1 MKRIQNS
8 ILAAALILGIGV
20 TFTSCKKKPIEKSP
34 PVGEVTILEKCT
46 GQQYF
51 SDKNTFRATATGESM
66 DRETAKKK
74 ARSNANAELAKT
86 IKVTMKIV
94 GDNYVNSSEFNNRE
108 EVTETFNEMSRT
120 VVDQELQG
128 AMKICDELT
137 QNTATGNYIAYI
149 AIELSGTKLADS
161 YNDKLSKDERIKAE
175 YNYEKFKETFEEE
188 MRKLE
193 EQN

>member
-1 MKRIQNS
+1 MKRLQNS
-8 ILAAALILGIGV
+8 VLAATLILGIGV
-20 TFTSCKKKPIEKSP
+20 VFTSCKKKPIEKTP
-34 PVGEVTILEKCT
+34 AGEVTILEKCS

-94 GDNYVNSSEFNNRE
+94 GDNYVNSSEFNNKE

-137 QNTATGNYIAYI
+137 RNTSTGNYVAYI

-161 YNDKLSKDERIKAE
+161 YNDKLSKDERIKVE

>member
-8 ILAAALILGIGV
+8 ILAATLILGIGV
-20 TFTSCKKKPIEKSP
+20 TFTSCKKKPIEKTP
-34 PVGEVTILEKCT
+34 AGEVTILEKCT

-94 GDNYVNSSEFNNRE
+94 GDNYVNSSEFNNKE

-137 QNTATGNYIAYI
+137 QNTTTGNYVAYI